1 MKNGTRKGK
10 QLYKCDGCEK
20 QFRDTGATNGR
31 HIAADHIGAAIRMFY
46 SGMSY
51 KQIAEA
57 MEKMY
62 DIPEP
67 SKQTIYA
74 WVKKYTDDAVEQMR
88 GHKARVGDEWV
99 ADELAVD
106 VGGWQMWIFNVMDEK
121 TRYIL
126 ASHLGRNRDLKAARA
141 VMQKAK
147 DAAVSPTNT
156 IKTDKLRSY
165 VKAIEEVFPETL
177 HIKSQGIRSTLNNNM
192 SERLQGA
199 YRSRVKRMRGMDSV
213 KTAQHYLDG
222 WTIQYNHFR
231 DHESADGKPPGV
243 KAKVNPPFEEWA
255 DVVKGGTT
263 PVVLPKQPRPKARL
277 PKIQPPKIGRTRK
290 TKKAAMLESPVP
302 PDAFATL
309 SRALRPC
316 PRDGIG
322 PKRQSCNF
330 KRNPLAACRGL

>member
-1 MKNGTRKGK
+1 
-10 QLYKCDGCEK
+10 
-20 QFRDTGATNGR
+20 
-31 HIAADHIGAAIRMFY
+31 MFY

-74 WVKKYTDDAVEQMR
+74 WVKKYTADAVEQMK
-88 GHKARVGDEWV
+88 GHKAHVGDEWV

-147 DAAVSPTNT
+147 EAAASPPKT

-165 VKAIEEVFPETL
+165 DKAIKEVFPETL

-192 SERLQGA
+192 SERLQGT
-199 YRSRVKRMRGMDSV
+199 YRSRVKTMRGMD
-213 KTAQHYLDG
+213 QGYR
-222 WTIQYNHFR
+222 I
-231 DHESADGKPPGV
+231 
-243 KAKVNPPFEEWA
+243 
-255 DVVKGGTT
+255 
-263 PVVLPKQPRPKARL
+263 
-277 PKIQPPKIGRTRK
+277 
-290 TKKAAMLESPVP
+290 
-302 PDAFATL
+302 
-309 SRALRPC
+309 
-316 PRDGIG
+316 
-322 PKRQSCNF
+322 
-330 KRNPLAACRGL
+330 